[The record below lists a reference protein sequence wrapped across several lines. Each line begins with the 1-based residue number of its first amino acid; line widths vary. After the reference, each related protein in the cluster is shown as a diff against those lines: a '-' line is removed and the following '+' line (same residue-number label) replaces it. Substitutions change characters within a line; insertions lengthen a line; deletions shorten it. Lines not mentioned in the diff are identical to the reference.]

1 MADHPGH
8 DLGDHEGGVQPDR
21 NGEGGAMAAAMMMA
35 VPMPV
40 PMSMAVPVAMTVSM
54 PMMMVM
60 MVGVMV
66 MVVVFIVARMGG
78 VVIHYGSFRCCCVAQ
93 LSHRSRIQLRQR
105 SEYVEHFTPVPQVLK
120 DACPRRGWRDR

>member
-21 NGEGGAMAAAMMMA
+21 NGEGGAMAAAMMM
-35 VPMPV
+35 MT
-40 PMSMAVPVAMTVSM
+40 VPVAMTVSM
-54 PMMMVM
+54 PMMMVMMVM

-78 VVIHYGSFRCCCVAQ
+78 IVIHYGSFRCCCVAQ